1 MQHSAHAH
9 AEPCCSDEKCA
20 TETSHVEATH
30 SSHNHAPPKSHTLFK
45 ASAPADVEK
54 QINNLQNTTFTI
66 AGMDCSGCAKIAARA
81 FESIP
86 GVSNTS
92 VTFIAG
98 TANCDIDISV
108 TNTTEV
114 MRLVERATKYK
125 VDRLDVTHPSLNL
138 LMDQKSA
145 QEVTRNLPQGVLDC
159 KSISKRQYQVTYNSS
174 VIGARKVLEA
184 FPTATLA
191 PPAQDENTTAGQ
203 ARLWHVSWLTVIA
216 FCFTIPVV
224 VFSWAD
230 PPISE
235 RTKLYVSL
243 VLATVVQA
251 IAIPEFYQPALSAL
265 IYNRVVEMDMLVVI
279 SITAAYAY
287 SMVAFALTLAG
298 KDGETTE
305 PLFETSTLLIS
316 LILLGRL
323 IAAYARKRAVD
334 AVSLRSLQPS
344 TAMLVD
350 KSGGS
355 AEIDAR
361 LLELGDNLQI
371 GPHAQI
377 VTDATVCS
385 GSSDVDESMITGE
398 AMPIPKFPGDAVVAG
413 TLNGRGTLL
422 VEVDRLPGKNTVTD
436 IADLVQ
442 QAQASKPRVQ
452 DLADKVAGYFIPVV
466 VSISIIATV
475 IWIVVGLKLRDQSAG
490 LAVGTAITYGIAILA
505 ISCPCALGLA
515 VPMVLVIAGGVAAR
529 LGIIIKTA
537 DVVERGFRCTD
548 VIFDKT
554 GTLTE
559 NTLDILEE
567 FIFERDALP
576 STMIYALVRSMVKD
590 NRHPVSQAIE
600 RALKQRD
607 VKPLEVAAIESIPGA
622 GTQCEYHDTVFRGG
636 NQHWLELDN
645 EKVNAL
651 AAQGLAVYCVADANG
666 LLAAFGLKTSLRKE
680 AKAAVQNLQSR
691 GIEVHIVSGD
701 GTAAVEAVATD
712 LHISSTNIA
721 SRQSPEGKQTYI
733 RRLKQIGKV
742 VLFCGDGS
750 NDAVAV
756 TEAAVG
762 VQIESSSDVTRA
774 TADVVLL
781 GDLRGVLDLLDISKA
796 AFHRI
801 LFNFLWAA
809 LYNVFAILLASGAF
823 VTFRVPPAYA
833 GLGEIVSVVP
843 VVLTA
848 ATLLMKQF
856 GKVSRQ

>member
-1 MQHSAHAH
+1 
-9 AEPCCSDEKCA
+9 
-20 TETSHVEATH
+20 
-30 SSHNHAPPKSHTLFK
+30 
-45 ASAPADVEK
+45 
-54 QINNLQNTTFTI
+54 
-66 AGMDCSGCAKIAARA
+66 MDCSGCANIAARA

-86 GVSNTS
+86 GVTNIA

-98 TANCDIDISV
+98 TASCDIDV
-108 TNTTEV
+108 TMTNITEV

-125 VDRLDVTHPSLNL
+125 VDRLDLTHPSLNL
-138 LMDQKSA
+138 LMDEKTA
-145 QEVTRNLPQGVLDC
+145 QEVTRDLPQGVLDC
-159 KSISKRQYQVTYNSS
+159 VPISKRQYRVTYVSS

-184 FPTATLA
+184 FPAATLA
-191 PPAQDENTTAGQ
+191 PAAQDENTTAGY
-203 ARLWHVSWLTVIA
+203 ARVRRVCLLTVIA

-224 VFSWAD
+224 VLSWAD
-230 PPISE
+230 TLLSE
-235 RTKLYVSL
+235 RTKLYVSI

-251 IAIPEFYQPALSAL
+251 IAISEFYQPALSAL

-279 SITAAYAY
+279 SITAAYVY
-287 SMVAFALTLAG
+287 SIVTLGLILAG
-298 KDGETTE
+298 DDGETTE
-305 PLFETSTLLIS
+305 PLFETSTLLVS

-323 IAAYARKRAVD
+323 VAAYARKRAVD
-334 AVSLRSLQPS
+334 AVSLRSLQPT
-344 TAMLVD
+344 TAMLFN
-350 KSGGS
+350 KSGS
-355 AEIDAR
+355 SLEIDAR
-361 LLELGDNLQI
+361 LLELGDTLQI
-371 GPHAQI
+371 GPHAHI
-377 VTDATVCS
+377 VTDGTICN

-398 AMPIPKFPGDAVVAG
+398 AMPIPKFPGDVVVAG
-413 TLNGRGTLL
+413 TLNGRGTL
-422 VEVDRLPGKNTVTD
+422 VVKVDRLPGKNTVTD
-436 IADLVQ
+436 IADLVR

-466 VSISIIATV
+466 VSVSIMVTV
-475 IWIVVGLKLRDQSAG
+475 IWIVVGLKVRGQSAG
-490 LAVGTAITYGIAILA
+490 RAVGNAISYGIAVLA

-559 NTLDILEE
+559 NTLEILEE
-567 FIFERDALP
+567 FILERDTLQ
-576 STMIYALVRSMVKD
+576 STHIYALVRAMVKD
-590 NRHPVSQAIE
+590 NKHPVSQAIE
-600 RALKQRD
+600 RALSERE
-607 VKPLEVAAIESIPGA
+607 VSPLEVAAIESIPGA
-622 GTQCEYHDTVFRGG
+622 GTQCEFNGTVFRGG
-636 NQHWLELDN
+636 NQHWLELEN

-651 AAQGLAVYCVADANG
+651 AAQGLAVYCVADGNG
-666 LLAAFGLKTSLRKE
+666 LVAAFGLKTSLRKE
-680 AKAAVQNLQSR
+680 AKQVVQNLR
-691 GIEVHIVSGD
+691 ARRVEVHIVSGD

-712 LHISSTNIA
+712 LDIPSTNIA
-721 SRQSPEGKQTYI
+721 SRQSPEGKQMYI
-733 RRLKQIGKV
+733 RRLKQAGKV
-742 VLFCGDGS
+742 VLFCGDGT

-856 GKVSRQ
+856 GQVSKQ